1 MLTTV
6 LAVDI
11 GTPPQRVMVFLD
23 TGSYELWVNPR
34 CNTSA
39 SVEICE
45 NHGHYYP
52 EKSNTSVFVANGF
65 SVRYGT
71 GEAVGHYFRDV
82 IGIASKFQF
91 GGEKGGHANGD
102 GSVYPAVCSVCSRQR
117 HRVHVHWHF
126 WARVCVVGLDR
137 TSSYTGLVD
146 S

>member
-1 MLTTV
+1 MGISGGGRIFWILGGLRIVSRVRFLTWDPGKGVLTSV

-11 GTPPQRVMVFLD
+11 GTPPQRVMVFID

-82 IGIASKFQF
+82 IGIASRSSLGVAVVERA
-91 GGEKGGHANGD
+91 GGANVD
-102 GSVYPAVCSVCSRQR
+102 G
-117 HRVHVHWHF
+117 
-126 WARVCVVGLDR
+126 
-137 TSSYTGLVD
+137 
-146 S
+146 

>member
-1 MLTTV
+1 MLTLE

-39 SVEICE
+39 NAEICE

-52 EKSNTSVFVANGF
+52 EKSNTSRFVANGF

-82 IGIASKFQF
+82 IGIASRFCICGKTT
-91 GGEKGGHANGD
+91 KG
-102 GSVYPAVCSVCSRQR
+102 C
-117 HRVHVHWHF
+117 
-126 WARVCVVGLDR
+126 
-137 TSSYTGLVD
+137 
-146 S
+146 